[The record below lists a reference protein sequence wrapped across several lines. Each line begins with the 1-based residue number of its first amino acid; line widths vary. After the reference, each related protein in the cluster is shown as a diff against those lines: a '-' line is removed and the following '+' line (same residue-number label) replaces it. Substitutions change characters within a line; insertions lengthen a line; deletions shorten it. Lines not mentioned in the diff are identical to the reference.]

1 MALSKILNASVTD
14 NTLTGAK
21 VASSTITGTNIST
34 ATLPN
39 LGRRNL
45 IINGAMQVAQR
56 ATSVT
61 SVTSSG
67 FYTCDRMKVEMSNLG
82 THTIT
87 QSTDAPSG
95 FSNSWRLDCTTADAS
110 PAASDFLFF

>member
-14 NTLTGAK
+14 STLTGAK

-45 IINGAMQVAQR
+45 IINGAMQISQR
-56 ATSVT
+56 ATSAT
-61 SVTSSG
+61 GLGSG
-67 FYTCDRMKVEMSNLG
+67 TTGYVALDRFRLEKADSPTARYTMTQDSNTPDR
-82 THTIT
+82 I
-87 QSTDAPSG
+87 
-95 FSNSWRLDCTTADAS
+95 C
-110 PAASDFLFF
+110 